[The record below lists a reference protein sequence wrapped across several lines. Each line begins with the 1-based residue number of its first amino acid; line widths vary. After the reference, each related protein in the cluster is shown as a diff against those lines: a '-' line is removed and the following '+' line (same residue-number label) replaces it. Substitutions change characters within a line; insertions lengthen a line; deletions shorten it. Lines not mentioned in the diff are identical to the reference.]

1 MNTKSIEKII
11 KLIVKLGLFFA
22 HSDGSYSAKERSF
35 IAHFVEK
42 LADMGDIDDIKD
54 VLGDS
59 INKAYTLDEVV
70 AETNDLLDDFQGN
83 DRAAIKATLLGFAQQ
98 VIGSD
103 NNECKAEMQ
112 ALDAWWD
119 KLI

>member
-1 MNTKSIEKII
+1 MNTNAISKII

-22 HSDGSYSAKERSF
+22 HCDGTYSAKEQSF
-35 IAHFVEK
+35 ISNFIQK
-42 LADMGDIDDIKD
+42 LASQGNVEDLKA

-59 INKAYTLDEVV
+59 INRAYTLDEIV
-70 AETNDLLDDFQGN
+70 ADTNDLLDDFQGN

-98 VIGSD
+98 VINSD
-103 NNECKAEMQ
+103 NNQDRAEL
-112 ALDAWWD
+112 AYLDAWWK